1 LERKKKILFIINPIS
16 GVGRQRTVVKAI
28 RRNLDL
34 SLFEY
39 NISYTKYPHH
49 AIEIAKEAVS
59 NGFHIVVAVG
69 GDGSANEVA
78 QGIIKSNTV
87 MGIIPVGSGNGLARH
102 LKIPFNIAKAI
113 DVINKLKTEKIDT
126 ARINGKLFISIAG
139 IGFDALIAEKF
150 ALGKRRGFWSYFKK
164 TILEY
169 FKYSPLEYTINIDQK
184 QIKRDALLISFA
196 NSSQFGYNASIS
208 PTASISDGCV
218 DLCIV
223 NKMSA
228 FRAAILAHKL
238 FLKNIDSSK
247 YIEVFKVTEAF
258 ISCKEPASSHID
270 GDPGERL
277 TEIHINI
284 QPKTL
289 SIIVP

>member
-1 LERKKKILFIINPIS
+1 MERKKKILFIINPIS
-16 GVGRQRTVVKAI
+16 GVGKQRTIGKAI
-28 RRNLDL
+28 RRKLDL

-49 AIEIAKEAVS
+49 AVEIAKEAVS

-69 GDGSANEVA
+69 GDGSANDVA
-78 QGIIKSNTV
+78 QGLINSNTT
-87 MGIIPVGSGNGLARH
+87 MGIIPLGSGNGLARH

-113 DVINKLKTEKIDT
+113 DVINKLKTEMIDT

-150 ALGKRRGFWSYFKK
+150 ALDKRRGFWSYFNK
-164 TILEY
+164 TIREY

-208 PTASISDGCV
+208 PTASICDGYI

-247 YIEVFKVTEAF
+247 YIEVYKVKEAF
-258 ISCKEPASSHID
+258 ISCKEPASIHID
-270 GDPGERL
+270 GDTSERL
-277 TEIHINI
+277 KEIHLNI